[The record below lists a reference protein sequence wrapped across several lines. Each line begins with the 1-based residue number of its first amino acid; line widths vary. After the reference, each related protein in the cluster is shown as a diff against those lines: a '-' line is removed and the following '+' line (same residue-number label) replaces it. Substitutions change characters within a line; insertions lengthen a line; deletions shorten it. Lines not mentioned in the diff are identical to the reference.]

1 LLVAAAAMP
10 VVAAARVDCMRD
22 SPACRA
28 AVGAGEVSTSHNIH
42 DQVSMLLFLGV
53 IVAPL
58 AFARRFRQDDRWRDL
73 RRISVAASAASFI
86 LAVAFVIDDNTANG
100 GLAQRA
106 FLIVPAAWTIVVS
119 RRIVHLETQD
129 VDNGGDQPDAS
140 LSGELA
146 EQADGVG
153 EPSVFDD
160 LAVGKAKHVDA
171 GYRHSPSGRW
181 HAEK

>member
-1 LLVAAAAMP
+1 MP
-10 VVAAARVDCMRD
+10 VVAAARIDCMRD

-28 AVGAGEVSTSHNIH
+28 AVAAGDVSTSHNIH

-129 VDNGGDQPDAS
+129 VDNGGESARRFI
-140 LSGELA
+140 
-146 EQADGVG
+146 V
-153 EPSVFDD
+153 
-160 LAVGKAKHVDA
+160 
-171 GYRHSPSGRW
+171 R
-181 HAEK
+181 